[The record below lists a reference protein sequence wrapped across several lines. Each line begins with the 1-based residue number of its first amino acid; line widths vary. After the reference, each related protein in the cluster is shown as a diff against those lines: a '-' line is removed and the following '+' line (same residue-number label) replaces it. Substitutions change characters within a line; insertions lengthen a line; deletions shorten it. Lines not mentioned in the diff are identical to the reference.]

1 MKGQLEERKA
11 TMQQEALQFKSELA
25 ARDQAFKQMMEQQ
38 KQTHDMQLKAMSAK
52 LDAAIGI
59 HKQRIFEAAERAKTQ
74 QTLVQNEAKHQQT
87 MRQQKEQQA
96 SKPTTQT
103 SSKTGKATK

>member
-1 MKGQLEERKA
+1 M
-11 TMQQEALQFKSELA
+11 S
-25 ARDQAFKQMMEQQ
+25 
-38 KQTHDMQLKAMSAK
+38 HDMQIKSMEAK

-87 MRQQKEQQA
+87 MQQQKEKA
-96 SKPTTQT
+96 SLSQKN
-103 SSKTGKATK
+103 SSKSGKTAK